1 MDGWIDRWLLDEAV
15 LKWRES
21 CPYSACQLVSLTQ
34 NKPGLYPITPSE
46 PSHTLQWELLVMHV
60 YASLFFYFLRMH
72 SWYAVHSHISVFDW
86 VLCKCVQPHISAFGL
101 NAFSVVSCFVLDIYF
116 CIAQA
121 VAYVTQRP
129 WIIVTFKSTA
139 LMFLSWHSVM
149 RMNSVTPNVI

>member
-1 MDGWIDRWLLDEAV
+1 MNVCMDGWIDRWLLDEAV

-101 NAFSVVSCFVLDIYF
+101 NAFSVVSCFGYLFLHCTGCGLCD
-116 CIAQA
+116 
-121 VAYVTQRP
+121 P
-129 WIIVTFKSTA
+129 TA
-139 LMFLSWHSVM
+139 LN
-149 RMNSVTPNVI
+149 NSHIQIDSFDVSKLAQCNENELCDT